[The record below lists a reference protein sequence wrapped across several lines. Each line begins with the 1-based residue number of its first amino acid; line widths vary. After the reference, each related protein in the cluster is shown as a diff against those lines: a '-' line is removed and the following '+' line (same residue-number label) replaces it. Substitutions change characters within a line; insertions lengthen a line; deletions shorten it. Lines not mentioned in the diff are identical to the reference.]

1 MKKFEFNLQK
11 VLDYKEIL
19 LKKTQRDLAF
29 VENQVIEAQRE
40 LEMIQNHLEQYT
52 AQLLTSRTET
62 SSEIKLKYDYFYQLL
77 DDIDAQ
83 RKNLTELKNKKEEY
97 LSLLIQQLK
106 DQKILAKLKD
116 KQYQNY
122 MDEMQKEEEIFLDEV
137 AVIGS
142 RPSST

>member
-29 VENQVIEAQRE
+29 VENQEKEARKE
-40 LEMIQNHLEQYT
+40 LEFIQNHLEQYT
-52 AQLLTSRTET
+52 ARLLTSRTET

-77 DDIDAQ
+77 AEVDA
-83 RKNLTELKNKKEEY
+83 RKKDLAKIRDKKAEY
-97 LSLLIQQLK
+97 LNLLVQQLK
-106 DQKILAKLKD
+106 ERKILARLKE
-116 KQYQNY
+116 KQYREYVN
-122 MDEMQKEEEIFLDEV
+122 EMQKEEQLFLDEV

>member
-29 VENQVIEAQRE
+29 VENQVKEARE
-40 LEMIQNHLEQYT
+40 NLEMIQAHLEQYT
-52 AQLLTSRTET
+52 AQLLVSHIET
-62 SSEIKLKYDYFYQLL
+62 STEIKLKYDYFYQLL
-77 DDIDAQ
+77 DDVEAQ
-83 RKNLTELKNKKEEY
+83 KKTLKELENKKEEC
-97 LSLLIQQLK
+97 LTLLVQQLK
-106 DQKILAKLKD
+106 EQKILARLKD
-116 KQYQNY
+116 KQYQDY
-122 MDEMQKEEEIFLDEV
+122 MEDVQKEEQIFLDEV